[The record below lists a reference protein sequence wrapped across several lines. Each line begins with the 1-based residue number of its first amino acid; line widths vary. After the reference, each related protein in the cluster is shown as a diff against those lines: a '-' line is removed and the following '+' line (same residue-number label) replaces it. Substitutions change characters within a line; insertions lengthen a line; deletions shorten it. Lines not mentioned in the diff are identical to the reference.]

1 MSLPTGARLGPY
13 EIVAPIG
20 SGGMGEVY
28 RARDTRLDR
37 SVAIKV
43 MRDWAGRDSEDRERF
58 KRETQIVASLDHPHI
73 CALHD
78 VGREGDVD
86 YFVMPF
92 LEGETLATRIAR
104 GPMSMAEVFP
114 IAVHIA
120 DALDRAHRR
129 DIVHRDLKPG
139 NVMLTPTGP
148 RLLDFGLAKVATP
161 PLADLSNTET
171 REVLTHSGRVMG
183 TLPYMAPEQVLGQAT
198 DSRTDVWAFG
208 CLLYQMISGRRP
220 FDASVDAE
228 LVKAILT
235 LPPAPLSSGAEVSP
249 AVQSVVEGALS
260 KDPDERWQ
268 SMADVKRALVMA
280 GSPPRPGSA
289 SPSRARVPGWLVAA
303 TSILALTTIGL
314 GAMLYTSRATAPS
327 VSTLHFT
334 VDALA
339 SDAIPRF
346 TDSDPYFAASPDGH
360 HVAFITQSRSGVWIK
375 SLDQAAPV
383 LLADTAGA
391 VAPFWSPDSKAVAF
405 VAGGEIRRR
414 ALDGGTTETVCK
426 VEGIGVNGTWNQDG
440 VILFAEWTTRG
451 LKQVRASGGTPTLVR
466 EGTWPLVWPEF
477 LPDGRHFLFGTL
489 QLDRGARQLLVGS
502 LDGGEPTLVAGIAS
516 RAQYA
521 DGRLVFWH
529 DGNLM
534 SQAFAT
540 SSFTLSGEP
549 ALVADGV
556 HGFSTTGFGAFSVSP
571 GLLLYQAGDAAGR
584 LVWADR
590 RGAELE
596 TLEPSADFIGMRI
609 SPDGSRIAYSA
620 RDPKLGSGDIFVHD
634 LKRAVTTQVTNEP
647 QTENVP
653 LWSPD
658 GLTLAYAAD
667 RHGPPSVHA
676 RPASGA
682 GQEREIVPPSAGPQ
696 AAGSFLPD
704 GQSLLIT
711 DTRPETGRDIF
722 LVPFNGPGQPE
733 PIVQSKGR
741 DAEARVTRDGKWLA
755 YSSDESGRSQV
766 YVRALRDPRT
776 RRQVSRDGGVSPRWK
791 ADGSELF
798 YVGGP
803 NRNQI
808 LAVDIRMSAAGIEPD
823 APHLLFTRRT
833 TIGEYDVTSDG
844 QRFLL
849 SAPNALAERGTVSA
863 ILNWT
868 R

>member
-20 SGGMGEVY
+20 AGGMGEVY

-43 MRDWAGRDSEDRERF
+43 LRDWAGRDSEHRERF
-58 KRETQIVASLDHPHI
+58 KREAQIVASLDHPHI
-73 CALHD
+73 CGLHD

-92 LEGETLATRIAR
+92 LAGETLAARIAR
-104 GPMSMAEVFP
+104 GPMPMAEVLP
-114 IAVHIA
+114 LAIHIA

-129 DIVHRDLKPG
+129 GVVHRDLKPG

-161 PLADLSNTET
+161 PLADLSNTQT
-171 REVLTHSGRVMG
+171 REVLTQNGRVMG

-220 FDASVDAE
+220 FEASTDGE
-228 LVKAILT
+228 LIKAILAT
-235 LPPAPLSSGAEVSP
+235 PPAPLSSTGIDVP
-249 AVQSVVEGALS
+249 LAVQSVVEGALS
-260 KDPDERWQ
+260 KDPDDRWQ
-268 SMADVKRALVMA
+268 SMADVKRVLAMA
-280 GSPPRPGSA
+280 GAPARLA
-289 SPSRARVPGWLVAA
+289 SPSTSSARVPVWLVAA
-303 TSILALTTIGL
+303 ASILALATIGL
-314 GAMLYTSRATAPS
+314 GAMLYASRSTAPPG
-327 VSTLHFT
+327 STVYFT
-334 VDALA
+334 LDAPP

-346 TDSDPYFAASPDGH
+346 TDSDPYFAASPDGRH
-360 HVAFITQSRSGVWIK
+360 IAFITQSRSGVWIK
-375 SLDQAAPV
+375 TLDQATPV

-391 VAPFWSPDSKAVAF
+391 VAPFWSPDSKTVAF

-414 ALDGGTTETVCK
+414 ALGGGTTETVCK
-426 VEGIGVNGTWNQDG
+426 VEGIGVNGTWNGDG
-440 VILFAEWTTRG
+440 VIVFAEWTTRQ
-451 LKQVRASGGTPTLVR
+451 LKQVKASGGTPALLR
-466 EGTWPLVWPEF
+466 EGQWPLIWPEF
-477 LPDGRHFLFGTL
+477 LPDGRHFLFGTI
-489 QLDRGARQLLVGS
+489 QLDRNARQLFVGS
-502 LDGGEPTLVAGIAS
+502 LDGGEPTLVAGVTS
-516 RAQYA
+516 RAQYV
-521 DGRLVFWH
+521 DGRLFFWH

-540 SSFTLSGEP
+540 TSFTLSGEA
-549 ALVADGV
+549 ALVAEHV

-571 GLLLYQAGDAAGR
+571 DLLLYQAGDAAGH

-590 RGAELE
+590 RGAEVE
-596 TLEPSADFIGMRI
+596 TLAPSADFIGVRI
-609 SPDGSRIAYSA
+609 SPDGTLIAYSA

-634 LKRAVTTQVTNEP
+634 LKRGVTTQVTNEP

-653 LWSPD
+653 MWSPD

-667 RHGPPSVHA
+667 RHGPPNVHA

-682 GQEREIVPPSAGPQ
+682 GQEREIVAPSVGPQ

-722 LVPFNGPGQPE
+722 LVPFSGTGQPE

-741 DAEARVTRDGKWLA
+741 DAEARITHDGKWLA
-755 YSSDESGRSQV
+755 YSSDESGRNQV

-776 RRQVSRDGGVSPRWK
+776 RRQVSRDGGISPRWK

-803 NRNQI
+803 SRNQI
-808 LAVDIRMSAAGIEPD
+808 LAVDIKTSAAGIEPA
-823 APHLLFTRRT
+823 APHLLFTKRA
-833 TIGEYDVTSDG
+833 TIGEYDVSSDG

-849 SAPNALAERGTVSA
+849 NIPNALAERGTVSA
-863 ILNWT
+863 ILNWK
-868 R
+868 